1 MGAIILFLGVVF
13 AITFHVLTHRR
24 MDIKKKKL
32 YVVSLIFAI
41 VCSFIST
48 AGENKGDFLYFG
60 VPAETFVYYG
70 GWEISF
76 HPLGFFFNFIL
87 FYFVLNLLFK
97 LRKGSGREVKSSR
110 ICIGADRKLVITR

>member
-1 MGAIILFLGVVF
+1 MEVSNGSNNSLLGVVF

-24 MDIKKKKL
+24 MDIKKKL

-76 HPLGFFFNFIL
+76 NPLGFFFNFIL
-87 FYFVLNLLFK
+87 FYWILKLLFK
-97 LRKGSGREVKSSR
+97 LRKSLGSEVQK
-110 ICIGADRKLVITR
+110 

>member
-1 MGAIILFLGVVF
+1 MGVIIFFLGVVF

-60 VPAETFVYYG
+60 VPAGTFVYYG

-76 HPLGFFFNFIL
+76 NPLGFFFNFIL
-87 FYFVLNLLFK
+87 FYWILKLLFK
-97 LRKGSGREVKSSR
+97 LRKSLGSEVQK
-110 ICIGADRKLVITR
+110 

>member
-1 MGAIILFLGVVF
+1 MGVIILFLGVVF

-24 MDIKKKKL
+24 MDTKKKKL

-60 VPAETFVYYG
+60 VPAETFCLLWRMG
-70 GWEISF
+70 
-76 HPLGFFFNFIL
+76 NFVSSLRL
-87 FYFVLNLLFK
+87 FL
-97 LRKGSGREVKSSR
+97 
-110 ICIGADRKLVITR
+110 

>member
-1 MGAIILFLGVVF
+1 MGVIILFLGVVF

-70 GWEISF
+70 GWEF
-76 HPLGFFFNFIL
+76 LFNPLGFFFNFIL
-87 FYFVLNLLFK
+87 FYWILKLLLKF
-97 LRKGSGREVKSSR
+97 GQSFGREVK
-110 ICIGADRKLVITR
+110 K

>member
-1 MGAIILFLGVVF
+1 MGVIILFLGVVF

-24 MDIKKKKL
+24 MNTKKKKL

-97 LRKGSGREVKSSR
+97 LRKGSGREVK
-110 ICIGADRKLVITR
+110 K

>member
-1 MGAIILFLGVVF
+1 MGVILFFLGFILV
-13 AITFHVLTHRR
+13 ITVHVITHKI
-24 MDIKKKKL
+24 MDLNKKKL
-32 YVVSLIFAI
+32 YGISLIFAI

-87 FYFVLNLLFK
+87 FYWILKLLLKF
-97 LRKGSGREVKSSR
+97 GQSFGREVK
-110 ICIGADRKLVITR
+110 K

>member
-1 MGAIILFLGVVF
+1 
-13 AITFHVLTHRR
+13 

-76 HPLGFFFNFIL
+76 NPLGFFFNFIL
-87 FYFVLNLLFK
+87 FYWILKLLFK
-97 LRKGSGREVKSSR
+97 LRKSLGSEVQK
-110 ICIGADRKLVITR
+110 